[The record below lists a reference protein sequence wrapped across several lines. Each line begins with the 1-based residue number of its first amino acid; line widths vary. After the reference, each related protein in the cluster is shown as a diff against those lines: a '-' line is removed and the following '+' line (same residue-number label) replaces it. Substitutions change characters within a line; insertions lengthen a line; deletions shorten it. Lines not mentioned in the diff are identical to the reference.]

1 MQLCLPEKNNDRN
14 TGFAGGKD
22 RNKKHNHLI
31 CIGHS
36 FNIDNPYSGKHNN
49 ELSMT

>member
-1 MQLCLPEKNNDRN
+1 MTETQVLQV
-14 TGFAGGKD
+14 GKD

-36 FNIDNPYSGKHNN
+36 FNIDNPYSGKQFRHTTMSC
-49 ELSMT
+49 L